1 MRPAVDSPSAII
13 GFGSSA
19 RIYGVATRTSQ
30 PEKTWI
36 GSAVP
41 TVGML
46 YYGMGLG
53 PGKGA
58 TPQIADA
65 HGGRGGVG
73 IRNSL
78 P

>member
-1 MRPAVDSPSAII
+1 VRPAVDSPSAII

-19 RIYGVATRTSQ
+19 RIYSFATRTVLLF
-30 PEKTWI
+30 P
-36 GSAVP
+36 P
-41 TVGML
+41 L
-46 YYGMGLG
+46 RCLYYYGMGLG
-53 PGKGA
+53 PGTGA
-58 TPQIADA
+58 TPQIANA